1 MSYTVY
7 PIRYTEIM
15 EQHPLPRQITSFE
28 FKLVGFMTL
37 HQFIYLL
44 VFVPMGF
51 AIYKIIP
58 IPFLNALLGFI
69 ISAFGVLLAFLPVND
84 RPLDVFIKNLYKR
97 LTSPTQYLYKKTNQP
112 PSFLNETQASADSK
126 DVAAHIDSQEK
137 LTEYL
142 QTQQSITEA
151 PVDISPNTTK
161 EADVIK
167 EPAPKNIATKL
178 PQVVVK
184 PDQITPPTT
193 EHQPFFI
200 GVVKNNKAKP
210 LPEIL
215 VYVKDEKNNPVRL
228 LKTNPNG
235 VFATY
240 SSLPQGE
247 YLIDAKDPRGSY
259 LFDTMKIQ
267 LSAANPTPFTMLSK
281 GIL

>member
-1 MSYTVY
+1 
-7 PIRYTEIM
+7 
-15 EQHPLPRQITSFE
+15 
-28 FKLVGFMTL
+28 
-37 HQFIYLL
+37 
-44 VFVPMGF
+44 MGF
-51 AIYKIIP
+51 AIYKIVP
-58 IPFLNALLGFI
+58 IPFLNVLLGFI
-69 ISAFGVLLAFLPVND
+69 ISSFGVLLAFLPVND

-112 PSFLNETQASADSK
+112 LPFLNEAKAP
-126 DVAAHIDSQEK
+126 AHTNDIISHLDSQDK
-137 LTEYL
+137 LAKYL
-142 QTQQSITEA
+142 QTQQPPPEVPQRT
-151 PVDISPNTTK
+151 SPIVVK
-161 EADVIK
+161 EATTLK
-167 EPAPKNIATKL
+167 EPTPKIVATKL
-178 PQVVVK
+178 SQNMVSHDPV
-184 PDQITPPTT
+184 TPSTI
-193 EHQPFFI
+193 ENQPFFI

-228 LKTNPNG
+228 LKTNPHG
-235 VFATY
+235 VFASY